1 LLRAL
6 LLHQFSCWA
15 PVASTPTHVVD
26 HTASPVAVRAR
37 DGPAPPPAHPAE
49 ARCGVTNRTTPDRRD
64 SASDSRPN
72 QTLAD
77 VPPSIGPVVFG
88 TLGVGWVMVRCPQQY
103 DELMRRGRLGAWRAQ
118 WLIERRR
125 IGPVIRKLERT
136 VDPLFRQGIDLN
148 HE

>member
-1 LLRAL
+1 M
-6 LLHQFSCWA
+6 
-15 PVASTPTHVVD
+15 
-26 HTASPVAVRAR
+26 
-37 DGPAPPPAHPAE
+37 
-49 ARCGVTNRTTPDRRD
+49 TNQTTPDRRD

>member
-1 LLRAL
+1 
-6 LLHQFSCWA
+6 
-15 PVASTPTHVVD
+15 
-26 HTASPVAVRAR
+26 
-37 DGPAPPPAHPAE
+37 
-49 ARCGVTNRTTPDRRD
+49 
-64 SASDSRPN
+64 
-72 QTLAD
+72 
-77 VPPSIGPVVFG
+77 
-88 TLGVGWVMVRCPQQY
+88 MVRCPQQY